1 MLPNIDIIIVHLLW
15 CEFFGRQH
23 LPLGQGAV
31 AVHVHPHKRTLN
43 LGGVLAF
50 KSEERFLNL
59 PRTSF
64 ANLSGGTHSSLA
76 DLWSLASFDLLR
88 EENDG
93 VF

>member
-23 LPLGQGAV
+23 LPLGLGAV
-31 AVHVHPHKRTLN
+31 AVHVHPHESTLN
-43 LGGVLAF
+43 LGGFLAF
-50 KSEERFLNL
+50 KSEESFSRQ
-59 PRTSF
+59 SF